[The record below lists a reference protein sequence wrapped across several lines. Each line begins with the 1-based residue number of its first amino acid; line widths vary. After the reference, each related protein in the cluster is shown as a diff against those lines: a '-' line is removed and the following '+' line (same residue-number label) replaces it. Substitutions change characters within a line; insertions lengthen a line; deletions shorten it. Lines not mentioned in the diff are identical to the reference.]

1 MKKEI
6 ADNEHFELFMNLH
19 FGSEIKQ
26 LLHLIIALFTM
37 MNFVMIRNAYSDALY

>member
-1 MKKEI
+1 MQPKCLYIEI
-6 ADNEHFELFMNLH
+6 ADNEQFEH